1 MTDTTVVRPPLDPVL
16 TGLLDRYG
24 ERATLVALMRT
35 IIRHRWTQLHARRAT
50 RRATNDL
57 SPHLRRDIGFAEPA
71 PGNVPW
77 PGLFL

>member
-24 ERATLVALMRT
+24 ERATLAAVLRT
-35 IIRHRWTQLHARRAT
+35 ILRHRWIQLRTRHAIRRAA
-50 RRATNDL
+50 RDL